1 MEEFDR
7 DFQYIVWKQNL
18 TVLQG
23 QVTETI
29 NHTPKIYKSQE
40 ERIKLYFSMLMD
52 DVKSRL
58 YNLYKIDFEM
68 FGYST
73 RDLL

>member
-7 DFQYIVWKQNL
+7 DFQYIIWKQNL

-23 QVTETI
+23 QVTEAV
-29 NHTPKIYKSQE
+29 NNSPKNYRSQE